1 MQSTLLKRDNFIEKR
16 LQCPVQEITCEF
28 CEIPKKISF
37 TENHRTTASGNEHG
51 KSLVFWRKSLRN
63 ASFLTRRM
71 LYFNSSYIFVKSS
84 KKMSLLHTIR
94 LYLAGFH
101 IFLKECL
108 AGLQEDEINVSK
120 TSRILSIRTV

>member
-37 TENHRTTASGNEHG
+37 TENHRMTASGNEHG

-71 LYFNSSYIFVKSS
+71 LYFNSRYIFVKSS
-84 KKMSLLHTIR
+84 KKCHCFTQSDCIWRDFT
-94 LYLAGFH
+94 YFQKNA
-101 IFLKECL
+101 
-108 AGLQEDEINVSK
+108 LQDFKKIK
-120 TSRILSIRTV
+120 